1 MNGITVILLS
11 AFALPLSLDECSA
24 AFSSH
29 EAMGSNGEQVEPA
42 VVFLG
47 DIKCGKAIESA
58 ATKPVIDQQTCTFS
72 PHVQVLVIDQP
83 IDIVNRDPIAHNAHV
98 TQNMMTVVD
107 PLQPRPSMERVSL
120 RVPRNGRDKAPV
132 PKQRRKGLW
141 ITTRTDAV
149 VGCPLRYL
157 QQPS

>member
-11 AFALPLSLDECSA
+11 VFALPLSSDESAA

-29 EAMGSNGEQVEPA
+29 EAIGSNGEQVEPA

-47 DIKCGKAIESA
+47 DIKCAKAIESA

-72 PHVQVLVIDQP
+72 LQVQVLVMDQP

-98 TQNMMTVVD
+98 MLNMMTVVN
-107 PLQPRPSMERVSL
+107 PLQSRQSMERVSL
-120 RVPRNGRDKAPV
+120 RVPRNGSD
-132 PKQRRKGLW
+132 
-141 ITTRTDAV
+141 
-149 VGCPLRYL
+149 
-157 QQPS
+157 